1 MPTRPIETARVPED
15 ISGRPR
21 RIPVGDVT
29 WRHTFRALRHR
40 NYRLFFWGQLVS
52 LIGTW
57 MQQTAMSWFVYQITG
72 SKLLLGAVAAVG
84 SAPMMLFSIW
94 GGALADLYPKRS
106 ILVMTQSAQMI
117 CAFLLAAGAWAGFA
131 GPIFIIVIA
140 ALNGV
145 AMGFDMPARQAFTVE
160 MTSREDLLNAI
171 SLNSSIVNGARVV
184 GPSVAGVLIGAVGVA
199 MCFFL
204 NGVTFIAVI
213 AGLLMMRL
221 PPFHRPT
228 HLPSAGEHAWN
239 GIVYSVK
246 HQRVRTILLLF
257 LAVGVFGW
265 SYAVLMPAF
274 AKDVLGRGANG
285 YGPPHVGQ
293 RNGRLGRRTG
303 RCDVGTLFHSTQTR
317 SRRNLVVLGRALCF
331 FADAEFLR
339 RARVPVCRRIRNAL
353 VFLDLEHSSPDH
365 RSRRNARSSYGGLD
379 AGFWRDDSARQR
391 RSWGCCP
398 LVWDTV
404 RAGIWRRRLCVVR
417 PCYIS
422 CDPPTGGCDLR
433 LPRPC
438 LRDAARSL
446 FSGLLKTRAISS
458 VVEHLLHT
466 QGVAGSI
473 PASRISCLFAR
484 HQRRDSIEWSPALLF
499 SSVFISAIRGLI
511 ST

>member
-21 RIPVGDVT
+21 RIPVGGVT

-106 ILVMTQSAQMI
+106 ILVITQSAQMI

-285 YGPPHVGQ
+285 YGLLMSASG
-293 RNGRLGRRTG
+293 TG
-303 RCDVGTLFHSTQTR
+303 ALAGA
-317 SRRNLVVLGRALCF
+317 LVVATWGHVFTPRKLALGGLWLFSIALYVFSLTRDFYAALVCLFVAGFGMLLF
-331 FADAEFLR
+331 FSTSNTVLQTIVPDEMR
-339 RARVPVCRRIRNAL
+339 GRVMGVWAL
-353 VFLDLEHSSPDH
+353 VFGAMIPLGSVE
-365 RSRRNARSSYGGLD
+365 
-379 AGFWRDDSARQR
+379 AGAIAHWFGTPFALAFGAIVCALSA
-391 RSWGCCP
+391 
-398 LVWDTV
+398 LVTLV
-404 RAGIWRRRLCVVR
+404 VIRRR
-417 PCYIS
+417 
-422 CDPPTGGCDLR
+422 
-433 LPRPC
+433 
-438 LRDAARSL
+438 
-446 FSGLLKTRAISS
+446 
-458 VVEHLLHT
+458 E
-466 QGVAGSI
+466 VA
-473 PASRISCLFAR
+473 
-484 HQRRDSIEWSPALLF
+484 
-499 SSVFISAIRGLI
+499 
-511 ST
+511 T